1 MRSRFNMFPVVEGKE
16 AKADTIGK
24 AAIIGGCILTFG
36 VHLFYKEDGA
46 RIWTYLSEI
55 FVAYFL
61 LDYLFLSIGGCIQCS
76 RRIGKRVRV
85 GIVIL
90 ALGAVLFTLLLCFLE
105 KVPTLTLLPYSIILV
120 YAVVG
125 YRNCRNAALS
135 NRKEPL

>member
-24 AAIIGGCILTFG
+24 AAIICGCILTFG
-36 VHLFYKEDGA
+36 MHLFCREDGA

-61 LDYLFLSIGGCIQCS
+61 LDYLFLSIGRCIQCS
-76 RRIGKRVRV
+76 RRIRKRVRL
-85 GIVIL
+85 GNVIL

-105 KVPTLTLLPYSIILV
+105 ELPTLTLLPYCMILV

-125 YRNCRNAALS
+125 YRNCRNATLP
-135 NRKEPL
+135 KETR

>member
-1 MRSRFNMFPVVEGKE
+1 MRIGFNMFPVMEGKE
-16 AKADTIGK
+16 AKANNIGK

-36 VHLFYKEDGA
+36 MHLLHKEDGA
-46 RIWTYLSEI
+46 RIWTYLSEM

-76 RRIGKRVRV
+76 RRIGKRVRA

-105 KVPTLTLLPYSIILV
+105 KVPTLTLLPYCIILA

-125 YRNCRNAALS
+125 YRNYNSAKKA
-135 NRKEPL
+135 

>member
-1 MRSRFNMFPVVEGKE
+1 MRSKFNMFPIVEGKE
-16 AKADTIGK
+16 AKANNIGK
-24 AAIIGGCILTFG
+24 AAIISGCILTFG
-36 VHLFYKEDGA
+36 MYLFYKEDGA
-46 RIWTYLSEI
+46 RIWTYLSEM

-105 KVPTLTLLPYSIILV
+105 KVPTLTLLPYCIILV

-125 YRNCRNAALS
+125 YRNYNSVKKA
-135 NRKEPL
+135 

>member
-24 AAIIGGCILTFG
+24 AAIIGILTFG
-36 VHLFYKEDGA
+36 MHLFYKEDGA

-76 RRIGKRVRV
+76 RRIGKGVRV

-90 ALGAVLFTLLLCFLE
+90 ALIAVLFTLLLCFLE
-105 KVPTLTLLPYSIILV
+105 KVPTLTLLPYCIILV

-125 YRNCRNAALS
+125 YRNCCNAALS
-135 NRKEPL
+135 KETF